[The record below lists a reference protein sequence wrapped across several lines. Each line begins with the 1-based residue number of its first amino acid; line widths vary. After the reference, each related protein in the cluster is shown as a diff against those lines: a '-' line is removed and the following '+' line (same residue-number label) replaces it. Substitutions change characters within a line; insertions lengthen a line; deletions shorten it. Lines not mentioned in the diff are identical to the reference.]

1 MEICVIM
8 RWKLVNWKINA
19 NFGKLRFFIW
29 QKVEHTPS
37 VLVTPLYL
45 HKYTIYIK
53 LNSFGN
59 TVAYILF
66 KIVF

>member
-1 MEICVIM
+1 MEIG
-8 RWKLVNWKINA
+8 KLENKCLHY
-19 NFGKLRFFIW
+19 FGKLRFFIW

-45 HKYTIYIK
+45 HKDTIYIK